1 MPSKKIP
8 IQKLKIGMFVEE
20 LDRPWIDSPF
30 FFHKKLIKYQK
41 HIDKLVSHG
50 IQHVTINTEKGADYE
65 GESVLNNSEKSHLTE
80 VSKEQQCPPVQPEY
94 ADPVK
99 IEEELPRAKEI
110 RSNVS

>member
-30 FFHKKLIKYQK
+30 FFHKKLIKNQE

-65 GESVLNNSEKSHLTE
+65 EESILNNSEKSHLTE
-80 VSKEQQCPPVQPEY
+80 VSKEQQSPQFNLNMLIP
-94 ADPVK
+94 
-99 IEEELPRAKEI
+99 
-110 RSNVS
+110 